1 MPTYYFAKR
10 RKLRAS
16 KRGFLVTNSRGL
28 SIERIPILDSS
39 WRKRILFPFRHL
51 GVKSDKFWE
60 TCACEASESQ
70 HPVHQKKHEVAL
82 KFLQC
87 EEKLAHVNRV
97 CGANAVTLMMRS
109 CATLYN
115 ANLFALLRS
124 QKWDVLGGTCG
135 SALSGLFNVAAP
147 SGLTY

>member
-1 MPTYYFAKR
+1 M
-10 RKLRAS
+10 
-16 KRGFLVTNSRGL
+16 NSRGL
-28 SIERIPILDSS
+28 KIECITILDSS

-51 GVKSDKFWE
+51 CVKSDKFWE

-70 HPVHQKKHEVAL
+70 TFNPPEEHEVAL

-115 ANLFALLRS
+115 ANLFALLCS

-147 SGLTY
+147 SRLTY